1 MEIINKLIS
10 CSYSRNLIAASLQE
24 YNVSKS
30 RCSKFCYA
38 SGAVLTSLV
47 LAPIEAIARFALAL
61 ITSIFLL
68 GHCLAKKKGLALT
81 LASIPVRLLASAE
94 LSITTMIVSFM
105 VPYNIFAKK
114 PHTERAFFNVD
125 GNSTSAM
132 RQTLTLSANSL
143 IHYRS
148 SVV

>member
-1 MEIINKLIS
+1 MEVINKLIS
-10 CSYSRNLIAASLQE
+10 CSYSRNLIAGSLQN

-30 RCSKFCYA
+30 LCSKFCYA
-38 SGAVLTSLV
+38 SAAVLTSLV

-68 GHCLAKKKGLALT
+68 GHCLGKKKGPAFT
-81 LASIPVRLLASAE
+81 LASIPLRLLASAE

-114 PHTERAFFNVD
+114 AHTKHAFFNVD
-125 GNSTSAM
+125 GSSTSAM
-132 RQTLTLSANSL
+132 RKTLTLSANSL
-143 IHYRS
+143 IHYTS
-148 SVV
+148 SLV